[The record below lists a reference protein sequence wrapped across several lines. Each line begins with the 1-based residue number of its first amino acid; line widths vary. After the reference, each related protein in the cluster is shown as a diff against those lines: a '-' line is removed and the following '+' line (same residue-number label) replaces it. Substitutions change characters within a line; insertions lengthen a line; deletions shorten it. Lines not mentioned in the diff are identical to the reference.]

1 MVTNELFEKF
11 TLLLREDGV
20 FSAAKRAHSWM
31 VSKIKKSIGLGD
43 QIQARRLQLSRQL
56 DKALSST
63 VKYGPFKGLS
73 FSGLS
78 WWGSTDR
85 AGMLLG
91 IYEQEVLST
100 LESIPPQ
107 YRKSFIDLGAADG
120 YYAIGV
126 LVSNLFETSYCFEIS
141 DKGRGA
147 IETNAALNGV
157 EGRVHVYGI
166 AEKDFHRKVP
176 DSALCNSVLL
186 VDIEGAEFEVLSAET
201 FKRFSNSIII
211 IELHDHFFPDGQQ
224 RLERLRGAIGDA
236 FHIEELTT
244 TKRDLSVFPELREYG
259 DTDRWLICSE
269 GRRALPHWYVLRP
282 AHIQKR

>member
-1 MVTNELFEKF
+1 MVTKELFEKF
-11 TLLLREDGV
+11 ALRLREDGV
-20 FSAAKRAHSWM
+20 FSAAEKALSWV

-43 QIQARRLQLSRQL
+43 QIQARRLHLSRQL
-56 DKALSST
+56 DKALGST

-73 FSGLS
+73 LSGLS

-91 IYEQEVLST
+91 IYEQEILST

-126 LVSNLFETSYCFEIS
+126 LINNLFETSYCFEIS
-141 DKGRGA
+141 EKGQQT
-147 IETNAALNGV
+147 IEANAALNGV
-157 EGRVHVYGI
+157 ERRVHVFGI
-166 AEKDFHRKVP
+166 AEWDFYSKVP
-176 DSALCNSVLL
+176 DSALSNSVLL
-186 VDIEGAEFEVLSAET
+186 VDIEGAEFGVLSAET

-211 IELHDHFFPDGQQ
+211 IELHDHFFPDGQR
-224 RLERLRGAIGDA
+224 RLAKLRGAIGDA

-244 TKRDLSVFPELREYG
+244 TKRDLSVFPELREYS

-282 AHIQKR
+282 AHIQER